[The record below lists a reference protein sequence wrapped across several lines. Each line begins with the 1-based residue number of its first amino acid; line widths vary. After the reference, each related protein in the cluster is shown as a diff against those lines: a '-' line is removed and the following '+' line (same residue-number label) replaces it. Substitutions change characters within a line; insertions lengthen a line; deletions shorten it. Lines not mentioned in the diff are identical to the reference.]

1 MDLENVAYDL
11 SMYETQVRENTD
23 SQKKTQQTK
32 VIKIKNKRT
41 FKTVVNVMSIA
52 VIVSLIIGVLYTN
65 SEITQ
70 TANSISQVK
79 KSITEIDSEK
89 AYLEFTLESKMS
101 LNEVEDYAVGVL
113 GMVKMDSSQLE
124 YVEIENENKIEK
136 GNDNLTEKIQEAV
149 QPVLS
154 YFKP

>member
-1 MDLENVAYDL
+1 MNLENVAYDL

-136 GNDNLTEKIQEAV
+136 GNDNLTEKIEEAV

>member
-1 MDLENVAYDL
+1 MNLENVAYDL

-41 FKTVVNVMSIA
+41 FKTAINIMSIA
-52 VIVSLIIGVLYTN
+52 VVVSLVIGVLYTN
-65 SEITQ
+65 AEITK
-70 TANSISQVK
+70 TANSISKVK

-89 AYLEFTLESKMS
+89 AYLQFTLESKMS
-101 LNEVEDYAVGVL
+101 LNEIEDYAVGVL

-136 GNDNLTEKIQEAV
+136 GNDNLTEKIEEAV